1 MSTFAGGKMAPG
13 LLSHRL
19 HAQQKVIV
27 RIVLQKLLESR
38 QSYTIEDHC
47 LHSIERYCEI
57 ETFQI
62 ATIFRGFDTFFG
74 EYAQQADHYT
84 RQYLHKMHHNRHF
97 RNYHHHNLKIGMGWE
112 MIGCFFPSSMVL

>member
-19 HAQQKVIV
+19 HTQQKVIFT
-27 RIVLQKLLESR
+27 ILSQKLLELR
-38 QSYTIEDHC
+38 QSYTIEDYC
-47 LHSIERYCEI
+47 LHTIEKYCEI

-84 RQYLHKMHHNRHF
+84 RQYLHIMHRRYF
-97 RNYHHHNLKIGMGWE
+97 QNYHHHTLMIGMGWE
-112 MIGCFFPSSMVL
+112 MIGCFS

>member
-1 MSTFAGGKMAPG
+1 MAPG

-19 HAQQKVIV
+19 HTQQKVIFT
-27 RIVLQKLLESR
+27 ILSQKLLELR
-38 QSYTIEDHC
+38 QSYTIEDYC
-47 LHSIERYCEI
+47 LHTIEKYCEI

-97 RNYHHHNLKIGMGWE
+97 RNYHRNNLKIGMGWE
-112 MIGCFFPSSMVL
+112 MIGCFS

>member
-1 MSTFAGGKMAPG
+1 MAPG

-62 ATIFRGFDTFFG
+62 AIIFRGFDTFFG

-84 RQYLHKMHHNRHF
+84 RQYLHKTHHRYF
-97 RNYHHHNLKIGMGWE
+97 QNYHHHTLLIGMGWDDR
-112 MIGCFFPSSMVL
+112 MFFLVQWSYDENVDNE